1 MDSFQY
7 SFKLKS
13 ETDKGSKV
21 YSFETADGVASKEE
35 FREAEL
41 LLADTVETSED
52 EDILVLYPGY
62 CFLGV
67 IFADYTPEGKTFLA
81 ESSDRAHQITKHN
94 LAENG
99 IENVE
104 SRKITS
110 PDDIDQSFDK
120 VLYAPK
126 PYANTD
132 IVKNQLT
139 EAINLLEED
148 GELYLASS
156 KKEGLNRY
164 KDWLKQFNGEL
175 EKTNSRDGYHIYR
188 YSKQGE
194 IEDRKV
200 DIERSFEAEINGVKA
215 SFETVEG
222 LFSPDKLDKGS
233 RLLIENIEAD
243 PEDKVWDVACGYG
256 AIGIFLKKLHNP
268 EIYFSDN
275 NLKSVEK
282 AERNLQLNNIQD
294 YSLDH
299 ADCLDTFNGEK
310 FDKIVSNPPTH
321 QGKGITDE
329 IFQNSYQ
336 RLRKGGELYIVYN
349 QNMNYEKQL
358 EQIFSKVEI
367 LEKKNNYAVT
377 RAIK

>member
-1 MDSFQY
+1 MDDFQY

-21 YSFETADGVASKEE
+21 YSFETADGVASKEG

-41 LLADTVETSED
+41 LLADTVETGED
-52 EDILVLYPGY
+52 EEILVLYPGY
-62 CFLGV
+62 GFLGV
-67 IFADYTPEGKTFLA
+67 VFADYTPEGNTVLA
-81 ESSDRAHQITKHN
+81 ESSDRAHQITRHN
-94 LAENG
+94 LKLNDIENAENK
-99 IENVE
+99 
-104 SRKITS
+104 KIAS
-110 PDDIDQSFDK
+110 AEDIDQSFDK

-132 IVKNQLT
+132 IVKNNLT
-139 EAINLLEED
+139 EAIQLLTED
-148 GELYLASS
+148 SELYLSSS

-164 KDWLKQFNGEL
+164 KDWLKQFKGEL
-175 EKTNSRDGYHIYR
+175 DKINSRDGYHTYR
-188 YSKQGE
+188 YKKQAG

-200 DIERSFEAEINGVKA
+200 EVERSFEAEVNGVKA

-222 LFSPDKLDKGS
+222 LFSPNSLDEGS
-233 RLLIENIEAD
+233 RLLIEKIEAD

-256 AIGIFLKKLHNP
+256 AIGIFLEKFYNP

-275 NLKSVEK
+275 NLKAVK
-282 AERNLQLNNIQD
+282 QTERNLQLNNIGEC
-294 YSLDH
+294 SLEH
-299 ADCLDTFNGEK
+299 ADCLDSFKGEK

-321 QGKGITDE
+321 QGKGVTDE
-329 IFQNSYQ
+329 IFQQSHKK
-336 RLRKGGELYIVYN
+336 LRKGGELYIVYN
-349 QNMNYEKQL
+349 QNMNYEQHL

-377 RAIK
+377 RATK

>member
-1 MDSFQY
+1 MDGFQY

-21 YSFETADGVASKEE
+21 YSFETADGVASKEG

-41 LLADTVETSED
+41 LLADTVDTEENED
-52 EDILVLYPGY
+52 LLVLYPGY
-62 CFLGV
+62 GFLGA
-67 IFADYTPEGKTFLA
+67 IFTDYTPEGKTVLA
-81 ESSDRAHQITKHN
+81 GSSDRAHQITRHN
-94 LAENG
+94 LKEND
-99 IENVE
+99 IENAE
-104 SRKITS
+104 IRKITS
-110 PDDIDQSFDK
+110 PEDIDQSFDK

-139 EAINLLEED
+139 EAIQLLKED

-175 EKTNSRDGYHIYR
+175 EKVNSRNGYHTYR
-188 YSKQGE
+188 YKKQGG
-194 IEDRKV
+194 IENRKV
-200 DIERSFEAEINGVKA
+200 DVERTFEAEAKGVEA

-222 LFSPDKLDKGS
+222 LFSPNSLDEGS

-243 PEDKVWDVACGYG
+243 SEDKVWDLACGYG
-256 AIGIFLKKLHNP
+256 AIGIFLKKLYNS

-275 NLKSVEK
+275 NLKAVEK
-282 AERNLQLNNIQD
+282 TERNLKLNEIEE
-294 YSLDH
+294 YSLEH

-336 RLRKGGELYIVYN
+336 RLKKGGELYIVYN
-349 QNMNYEKQL
+349 QNMGYEQQL
-358 EQIFSKVEI
+358 REIFNRVEI

-377 RAIK
+377 RATK

>member
-13 ETDKGSKV
+13 ETDKGSKI
-21 YSFETADGVASKEE
+21 YSFKTADGVASKEG

-41 LLADTVETSED
+41 LLADTVETREEED
-52 EDILVLYPGY
+52 LLVLYPGY
-62 CFLGV
+62 GFIGV
-67 IFADYTPEGKTFLA
+67 IFADYTPEGKTVLA

-94 LAENG
+94 LKLND
-99 IENVE
+99 IENTQ
-104 SRKITS
+104 SKKISS
-110 PDDIDQSFDK
+110 PKDIEQSFDK
-120 VLYAPK
+120 GLYAPK

-132 IVKNQLT
+132 IVKNNLT
-139 EAINLLEED
+139 EAIQLLKED

-175 EKTNSRDGYHIYR
+175 MKVKSRNGYHVYR
-188 YSKQGE
+188 YNKQGE

-200 DIERSFEAEINGVKA
+200 DVERSFEAENDDVKA

-222 LFSPDKLDKGS
+222 LFSPNSLDKGS

-256 AIGIFLKKLHNP
+256 AIGIFLKKLYDP

-275 NLKSVEK
+275 NLKAVK
-282 AERNLQLNNIQD
+282 QTERNLQLNQIEE
-294 YSLDH
+294 YRLKH

-349 QNMNYEKQL
+349 QNMNYEQQL
-358 EQIFSKVEI
+358 EQIFKKVEI
-367 LEKKNNYAVT
+367 LEKKDNYAVT
-377 RAIK
+377 RATK

>member
-1 MDSFQY
+1 MDDFQY

-21 YSFETADGVASKEE
+21 YSFETADGVASKEG

-41 LLADTVETSED
+41 LLVDTVETTYS

-62 CFLGV
+62 GFLGV
-67 IFADYTPEGKTFLA
+67 IFADYTPEGKTVLA

-94 LAENG
+94 LKENN
-99 IENVE
+99 IENAE

-110 PDDIDQSFDK
+110 PGDIDQSFDK

-132 IVKNQLT
+132 VVKNNLT
-139 EAINLLEED
+139 EAIQLLKED

-164 KDWLKQFNGEL
+164 KDWLKQIRGEL
-175 EKTNSRDGYHIYR
+175 EKINSRDRYHVYK
-188 YSKQGE
+188 YKKQGK

-200 DIERSFEAEINGVKA
+200 DVERSLEAELNGVKS

-222 LFSPDKLDKGS
+222 LFSPNSLDEGS
-233 RLLIENIEAD
+233 RLLIENIQAV

-256 AIGIFLKKLHNP
+256 AIGIFLKKLYDP
-268 EIYFSDN
+268 KIYFSDN
-275 NLKSVEK
+275 NLKAVK
-282 AERNLQLNNIQD
+282 QTERNLQLNEIEE
-294 YSLDH
+294 YRLEH

-321 QGKGITDE
+321 QGRGITDE
-329 IFQNSYQ
+329 IFQSSYQ
-336 RLRKGGELYIVYN
+336 RLRKDGELYIVYN
-349 QNMNYEKQL
+349 QNMNYEQQL
-358 EQIFSKVEI
+358 EQIFKKVEI
-367 LEKKNNYAVT
+367 LEKRDNYAVT
-377 RAIK
+377 RATK

>member
-13 ETDKGSKV
+13 ETDQGSKV
-21 YSFETADGVASKEE
+21 YSFETADGVASKEG
-35 FREAEL
+35 FRKAEL
-41 LLADTVETSED
+41 LLADTVETGEEED
-52 EDILVLYPGY
+52 LLVLYPGY
-62 CFLGV
+62 GFLGV
-67 IFADYTPEGKTFLA
+67 IFADYTPEGKTVLA
-81 ESSDRAHQITKHN
+81 ESSDRAHKITKHN
-94 LAENG
+94 LKLND
-99 IENVE
+99 IENTQ
-104 SRKITS
+104 SKKISS
-110 PDDIDQSFDK
+110 PKDIEQSFDK

-132 IVKNQLT
+132 IVKNNLT

-164 KDWLKQFNGEL
+164 KDWLKQFDGEL
-175 EKTNSRDGYHIYR
+175 DKINSRDGYHVYR

-200 DIERSFEAEINGVKA
+200 DVERSFEAEINGVKA
-215 SFETVEG
+215 NFETVEG
-222 LFSPDKLDKGS
+222 LFSPTSLDKGS

-243 PEDKVWDVACGYG
+243 SGDKVWDVACGYG
-256 AIGIFLKKLHNP
+256 AIGIFLKKLYDP

-275 NLKSVEK
+275 NLKAVK
-282 AERNLQLNNIQD
+282 QTGRNLQLNEIEK
-294 YSLDH
+294 YSLEH
-299 ADCLDTFNGEK
+299 ADCLDTFEGKK

-349 QNMNYEKQL
+349 QNMNYEQQL
-358 EQIFSKVEI
+358 EQIFKKVEI
-367 LEKKNNYAVT
+367 LEKKDNYAVT
-377 RAIK
+377 RATK

>member
-1 MDSFQY
+1 MEDFQY
-7 SFKLKS
+7 GFKLKS
-13 ETDKGSKV
+13 ESDRGSKV
-21 YSFETADGVASKEE
+21 YSFETADGVASKEG

-41 LLADTVETSED
+41 LLADTVETEES

-62 CFLGV
+62 GFLGV
-67 IFADYTPEGKTFLA
+67 IFADYTPEGSTVLA
-81 ESSDRAHQITKHN
+81 GSSDRARQITKHN
-94 LAENG
+94 LKLND
-99 IENVE
+99 IENAE
-104 SRKITS
+104 IKKISS
-110 PDDIDQSFDK
+110 PKDIDQSFDK
-120 VLYAPK
+120 ILYAPK

-139 EAINLLEED
+139 EAIKLLKED
-148 GELYLASS
+148 GELYLACS

-175 EKTNSRDGYHIYR
+175 KKINSRDGYHVYTYR
-188 YSKQGE
+188 KQGE

-200 DIERSFEAEINGVKA
+200 DVERSFETEVNSVKA

-222 LFSPDKLDKGS
+222 LFSPNSLDKGS
-233 RLLIENIEAD
+233 RLLIENIQAE
-243 PEDKVWDVACGYG
+243 PEGKVWDVACGYG
-256 AIGIFLKKLHNP
+256 AIGIFLKKLYNP

-275 NLKSVEK
+275 NLKAVK
-282 AERNLQLNNIQD
+282 QTERNLQLNEIEE
-294 YSLDH
+294 YSLEH

-349 QNMNYEKQL
+349 QNMNYEQKL

-367 LEKKNNYAVT
+367 LEKKDNYSVT
-377 RAIK
+377 RAVK